1 MQPPPHPQ
9 NSNYFNA
16 SDHMSPYN
24 LKTPPKN
31 EIAAKQFMQQ
41 LHMLGGTFLSAM
53 QMQVQLMKL
62 RQGKEA
68 NYSSVWWLGLYCAW
82 APSRLET
89 EASKH
94 LIS

>member
-1 MQPPPHPQ
+1 
-9 NSNYFNA
+9 
-16 SDHMSPYN
+16 MSPYN

-31 EIAAKQFMQQ
+31 GVAAKLFMQW
-41 LHMLGGTFLSAM
+41 LHMLGGSFLSAM
-53 QMQVQLMKL
+53 QMQVQLMTL
-62 RQGKEA
+62 TQGKKA
-68 NYSSVWWLGLYCAW
+68 NYSSVRWLGLRCAW

>member
-1 MQPPPHPQ
+1 MQETIGAPKI
-9 NSNYFNA
+9 
-16 SDHMSPYN
+16 
-24 LKTPPKN
+24 LKPKN
-31 EIAAKQFMQQ
+31 EIAAKLFMQW
-41 LHMLGGTFLSAM
+41 LHVLGGTFLSAM

-62 RQGKEA
+62 TQGKKA
-68 NYSSVWWLGLYCAW
+68 NYSSVWGLGRRCAW

>member
-1 MQPPPHPQ
+1 MPATIQAP
-9 NSNYFNA
+9 SN
-16 SDHMSPYN
+16 P
-24 LKTPPKN
+24 KTPPKN
-31 EIAAKQFMQQ
+31 ETAAQLLMQR
-41 LHMLGGTFLSAM
+41 LHMRGCMFLSVM

-68 NYSSVWWLGLYCAW
+68 NYSSVWWLGRCSAW

-94 LIS
+94 PIS